1 MVDSFRKAL
10 DTRVDEVLR
19 RYPGGA
25 RVEDHE
31 LIDAIGRE
39 IGTFGINSDISTW
52 QKDIRIE
59 LKHKGM
65 QSRDGFFTIE

>member
-25 RVEDHE
+25 RLEDHE

-39 IGTFGINSDISTW
+39 IGTFGINSDSSTW
-52 QKDIRIE
+52 QKDIRIQ